1 MSINLYQ
8 EAIIEARQLRE
19 MAETNAKNKIIEAVT
34 PKIRRLIEQQLA
46 DEELE
51 DDSLIVGDEEIE
63 NEIPSAPAGPPDLAG
78 LAGDTVTLDLDAM
91 SAPEPSG
98 AGAVG
103 VQVSPGAEIDI
114 DIDSDG
120 SVSINTGEVELEL
133 GGDGGVPEEEELIM
147 SQEEVVQMEN
157 FFNRYSKDNKLKTR
171 LNQLHKNV
179 RVLSRTLSEVNL
191 RTCKPIYK
199 QIATL
204 YYANLVKEA
213 YKLSNQI
220 ILINESIDERLDY
233 QLLLILKEIKNM
245 SRRSDAAAFR
255 RLFEQL
261 TAAEGLS
268 EQEDELEV
276 DVEEEGGE
284 GEDELEIDAPAA
296 ETALGDLAAA
306 MGLEVVEE
314 EGGEEGEEEEVEL
327 DLETHMYEG
336 DDAEEEE
343 KEAVDEVYEIDEAAI
358 RRELRK
364 LRRLREQEEGRAA
377 AADPALAHGGEDEGD
392 SFIDVDEDTLLNALA
407 DELGDPGVPTPDVG
421 SRPPGGDAMPE
432 SYRRRLRRR
441 RRTSRVNESRRRVAR
456 TRSSTLNERTRH
468 VARANSRLK
477 KQLQEMNLFNA
488 KLLFANKLMQNRALS
503 TKSQR
508 SIVEALDSAKTI
520 REAKLLYKSL
530 SSSLNRSSGKTLTE
544 SRSRLLASS
553 SRSTR
558 SGSPANNGVVADRW
572 AVLAGLNEGK

>member
-8 EAIIEARQLRE
+8 EAIIEAKQLRE

-51 DDSLIVGDEEIE
+51 DETLVVGDEELE
-63 NEIPSAPAGPPDLAG
+63 TELTPPALDDVGALGASGEI
-78 LAGDTVTLDLDAM
+78 TLDLGAM
-91 SAPEPSG
+91 APEPESSSE
-98 AGAVG
+98 VS
-103 VQVSPGAEIDI
+103 VQVSPGADVEVEIG
-114 DIDSDG
+114 SDG
-120 SVSINTGEVELEL
+120 SVGIDTGEVELEL
-133 GGDGGVPEEEELIM
+133 GGGSDIPEEEDLLM
-147 SQEEVVQMEN
+147 GQEEMVQMEN
-157 FFNRYSKDNKLKTR
+157 FFNRYSKDRKLKNR
-171 LNQLHKNV
+171 LDELHKNV
-179 RVLSRTLSEVNL
+179 RTLSTTLSEVNL
-191 RTCKPIYK
+191 RTCKPIYS
-199 QIATL
+199 QIATI

-233 QLLLILKEIKNM
+233 KLLLILKEIKNM

-268 EQEDELEV
+268 EQEDEL
-276 DVEEEGGE
+276 DLGAEEEVEVGE
-284 GEDELEIDAPAA
+284 EEELEIDAPAA
-296 ETALGDLAAA
+296 ESALGDLAAA

-314 EGGEEGEEEEVEL
+314 EEVDVEEEVEV
-327 DLETHMYEG
+327 DLEEG
-336 DDAEEEE
+336 DDAGGEEDSEE
-343 KEAVDEVYEIDEAAI
+343 GAVDEVYEIDEAAI

-377 AADPALAHGGEDEGD
+377 AADPALNHGGEDEGD
-392 SFIDVDEDTLLNALA
+392 AFIDVDEDTLLNALA
-407 DELGDPGVPTPDVG
+407 DELGDPGVPVPTV
-421 SRPPGGDAMPE
+421 E
-432 SYRRRLRRR
+432 SRRR
-441 RRTSRVNESRRRVAR
+441 RRMRRGSRRVNESRRRAPRRRSRSTNVISERAR
-456 TRSSTLNERTRH
+456 KTQ
-468 VARANSRLK
+468 RANVRLK

-508 SIVEALDSAKTI
+508 AIVEALDSAKTI

>member
-8 EAIIEARQLRE
+8 EAIIEAKQLRA

-34 PKIRRLIEQQLA
+34 PKIRRLIEQQLS

-51 DDSLIVGDEEIE
+51 DENLVIGDEELE
-63 NEIPSAPAGPPDLAG
+63 TELTPSPLDDLGALGAPGEI
-78 LAGDTVTLDLDAM
+78 TLDLGAM
-91 SAPEPSG
+91 SPESESSSSV
-98 AGAVG
+98 A
-103 VQVSPGAEIDI
+103 VQVSPGADVEVE
-114 DIDSDG
+114 IDSDG
-120 SVSINTGEVELEL
+120 SVEIDTGEVALEL
-133 GGDGGVPEEEELIM
+133 GGGDDIPEEEDLLM
-147 SQEEVVQMEN
+147 GQEEMVQMEN
-157 FFNRYSKDNKLKTR
+157 FFNRYSKDRKLKNR
-171 LNQLHKNV
+171 LNELHRNV
-179 RVLSRTLSEVNL
+179 RTLSRTLSEVNL
-191 RTCKPIYK
+191 RTCKPIYS
-199 QIATL
+199 QIATI

-220 ILINESIDERLDY
+220 ILINESTDERLDY
-233 QLLLILKEIKNM
+233 KLLLILKEIKNM

-268 EQEDELEV
+268 EQEDELDLGAEEEV
-276 DVEEEGGE
+276 DVGEEE
-284 GEDELEIDAPAA
+284 ELEIDAPAA

-306 MGLEVVEE
+306 MGLEVVPEE
-314 EGGEEGEEEEVEL
+314 EGEVEVEDEVEIDLEEGDEA
-327 DLETHMYEG
+327 
-336 DDAEEEE
+336 DDDDG
-343 KEAVDEVYEIDEAAI
+343 KDDGAVDEVYEIDEAAI

-377 AADPALAHGGEDEGD
+377 AADPALNHGGEDAGD
-392 SFIDVDEDTLLNALA
+392 VFIDVDEDTLLNALA
-407 DELGDPGVPTPDVG
+407 DELGDPAVPTPTV
-421 SRPPGGDAMPE
+421 E
-432 SYRRRLRRR
+432 SRRR
-441 RRTSRVNESRRRVAR
+441 RRRMSRGSRRVNESRRRAPR
-456 TRSSTLNERTRH
+456 RRSRSANVVSERVH
-468 VARANSRLK
+468 KAERANGRLK

-530 SSSLNRSSGKTLTE
+530 SSSLNRSSGKTLSE

>member
-8 EAIIEARQLRE
+8 EAIIEAKQLRE

-51 DDSLIVGDEEIE
+51 DETLVVGDEELE
-63 NEIPSAPAGPPDLAG
+63 TELTPPALDDVGALGASDEI
-78 LAGDTVTLDLDAM
+78 TLDLGAM
-91 SAPEPSG
+91 APEPESSSE
-98 AGAVG
+98 VS
-103 VQVSPGAEIDI
+103 VQVSPGADVEVEIG
-114 DIDSDG
+114 SDG
-120 SVSINTGEVELEL
+120 SVGIDTGEVELEL
-133 GGDGGVPEEEELIM
+133 GGGSDIPEEEDLLM
-147 SQEEVVQMEN
+147 GQEEMVQMEN
-157 FFNRYSKDNKLKTR
+157 FFNRYSKDRKLKNR
-171 LNQLHKNV
+171 LDELHKNV
-179 RVLSRTLSEVNL
+179 RTLSTTLSEVNL
-191 RTCKPIYK
+191 RTCKPIYS
-199 QIATL
+199 QIATI

-233 QLLLILKEIKNM
+233 KLLLILKEIKNM

-268 EQEDELEV
+268 EQEDEL
-276 DVEEEGGE
+276 DLGAEEEVEVGE
-284 GEDELEIDAPAA
+284 EEELEIDAPAA
-296 ETALGDLAAA
+296 ESALGDLAAA

-314 EGGEEGEEEEVEL
+314 EEVDVEEEVEV
-327 DLETHMYEG
+327 DLEEG
-336 DDAEEEE
+336 DDAGGEEDSEE
-343 KEAVDEVYEIDEAAI
+343 GAVDEVYEIDEAAI

-377 AADPALAHGGEDEGD
+377 AADPALNHGGEDEGD
-392 SFIDVDEDTLLNALA
+392 AFIDVDEDTLLNALA
-407 DELGDPGVPTPDVG
+407 DELGDPGVPVPTV
-421 SRPPGGDAMPE
+421 E
-432 SYRRRLRRR
+432 SRRR
-441 RRTSRVNESRRRVAR
+441 RRMRRGSRRVNESRRRAPRRRSRSTNVISERAR
-456 TRSSTLNERTRH
+456 KTQ
-468 VARANSRLK
+468 RANVRLK

-508 SIVEALDSAKTI
+508 AIVEALDSAKTI

>member
-8 EAIIEARQLRE
+8 EAIIEAKQLRA

-34 PKIRRLIEQQLA
+34 PKIRRLIEQQLS

-51 DDSLIVGDEEIE
+51 DEELVIGDEELE
-63 NEIPSAPAGPPDLAG
+63 TELTPPPLDDLGALGAPGEI
-78 LAGDTVTLDLDAM
+78 TLDLGAM
-91 SAPEPSG
+91 APEAESSSSV
-98 AGAVG
+98 A
-103 VQVSPGAEIDI
+103 VQVSPGADVEVE
-114 DIDSDG
+114 IDSDG
-120 SVSINTGEVELEL
+120 SVEIDTGEVELEL
-133 GGDGGVPEEEELIM
+133 GGGDDIPEEEDLLM
-147 SQEEVVQMEN
+147 GQEEMVQMEN
-157 FFNRYSKDNKLKTR
+157 FFNRYSKDRKLKNR
-171 LNQLHKNV
+171 LNELHRNV
-179 RVLSRTLSEVNL
+179 RTLSRTLSEVNL
-191 RTCKPIYK
+191 RTCKPIYS
-199 QIATL
+199 QIATI

-220 ILINESIDERLDY
+220 ILINESTDERLDY
-233 QLLLILKEIKNM
+233 KLLLILKEIKNM

-268 EQEDELEV
+268 EQEDELDLGAEEEV
-276 DVEEEGGE
+276 DVGEEE
-284 GEDELEIDAPAA
+284 ELEIDAPAA

-314 EGGEEGEEEEVEL
+314 EEVDVEEEVEV
-327 DLETHMYEG
+327 DLEEG
-336 DDAEEEE
+336 DDAGDDEDKDEG
-343 KEAVDEVYEIDEAAI
+343 AVDEVYEIDEAAI

-377 AADPALAHGGEDEGD
+377 AADPALNHGGEDEGD
-392 SFIDVDEDTLLNALA
+392 VFIDVDEDTLLNALA
-407 DELGDPGVPTPDVG
+407 DELGDPAVPTPTV
-421 SRPPGGDAMPE
+421 E
-432 SYRRRLRRR
+432 SRRR
-441 RRTSRVNESRRRVAR
+441 RRRMSRGSHRARRVNESRRRAPR
-456 TRSSTLNERTRH
+456 RRSRSASVVSERVH
-468 VARANSRLK
+468 KAERANGRLK

>member
-8 EAIIEARQLRE
+8 EAIIEAKQLRE

-51 DDSLIVGDEEIE
+51 DETLIVGDEELE
-63 NEIPSAPAGPPDLAG
+63 TELTPSALDDVGALGASDEI
-78 LAGDTVTLDLDAM
+78 TLDLGAM
-91 SAPEPSG
+91 ASEPESSSE
-98 AGAVG
+98 VS
-103 VQVSPGAEIDI
+103 VQVSPGADVEVEIG
-114 DIDSDG
+114 SDG
-120 SVSINTGEVELEL
+120 SVEIDTGEVELEL
-133 GGDGGVPEEEELIM
+133 GGGSDIPEEEDLLM
-147 SQEEVVQMEN
+147 GQEEMVQMEN
-157 FFNRYSKDNKLKTR
+157 FFNRYSKDRKLKKR
-171 LNQLHKNV
+171 LDELHKNV
-179 RVLSRTLSEVNL
+179 RTLSTTLSEVNL
-191 RTCKPIYK
+191 RTCKPIYS
-199 QIATL
+199 QIATI

-233 QLLLILKEIKNM
+233 KLLLILKEIKNM

-268 EQEDELEV
+268 EQEEELEIGA
-276 DVEEEGGE
+276 EEEVEVGE
-284 GEDELEIDAPAA
+284 ELEIDAPAA

-314 EGGEEGEEEEVEL
+314 EEVEVEEEEEVEV
-327 DLETHMYEG
+327 DLEEG
-336 DDAEEEE
+336 DDAGDDEE
-343 KEAVDEVYEIDEAAI
+343 KDDGAVDEVYEIDEAAI

-377 AADPALAHGGEDEGD
+377 AADPALNHGGEDEGD
-392 SFIDVDEDTLLNALA
+392 VFIDVDEDTLLNALA
-407 DELGDPGVPTPDVG
+407 DELGDPAVPTPTV
-421 SRPPGGDAMPE
+421 E
-432 SYRRRLRRR
+432 SRRR
-441 RRTSRVNESRRRVAR
+441 RRMSRGNRRVNESRRRAPRRRSRSANVISERAR
-456 TRSSTLNERTRH
+456 SAE
-468 VARANSRLK
+468 RANGRLK

-508 SIVEALDSAKTI
+508 AIVEALDSAKTI

-572 AVLAGLNEGK
+572 AVLAGLNEGKQIQTFK